1 MTLHISG
8 SEVCVCCMCGLT
20 CKLNEAKDKCKYK
33 QETVFIP
40 IKVKQ
45 VLAN

>member
-8 SEVCVCCMCGLT
+8 SEVCVYCLCGLT
-20 CKLNEAKDKCKYK
+20 CKLMEAKDTRMYK
-33 QETVFIP
+33 QETIFIP
-40 IKVKQ
+40 IEVKQ